1 MNQGLRVVGNR
12 TGKGHLRILSQYQY
26 DWAVVG
32 QEGDRA
38 IVIKGLRKSYGD
50 WPVLW
55 DLDLVVEWG
64 QVLVVFG
71 DNGAGKST
79 LLKLISTQARPE
91 AGEVYV
97 NGASL
102 KRQPD
107 RVRRAVGVVAHS
119 DFLYEDLTCAEN
131 LAFYGRLYGLK
142 DNSSRVEQGLSLVG
156 LLHRRNH
163 RVRTLSNGMQ
173 KRLSIARALLHEP
186 SVLLLDEPEAGLD
199 QEALGM
205 LEGVLSDRRSRGCS
219 AVVTT
224 HNVDKGQLWG
234 DKVAVLSGGRLA
246 FPEQGCTTGMEAGG
260 GTGEPAGGG
269 QG

>member
-1 MNQGLRVVGNR
+1 M
-12 TGKGHLRILSQYQY
+12 RILSQYQY

-55 DLDLVVEWG
+55 DLDLEVEWA

-79 LLKLISTQARPE
+79 LLKLVSTQAKPE

-97 NGASL
+97 NGASS

-142 DNSSRVEQGLSLVG
+142 DTSYRVEQGLSLVG
-156 LLHRRNH
+156 LLDRRNH

-199 QEALGM
+199 QEALVM
-205 LEGVLSDRRSRGCS
+205 LEGVLSDWKSQGRS

-224 HNVDKGQLWG
+224 HNLEKGRLWG
-234 DKVAVLSGGRLA
+234 DKVAVLSRGQLA
-246 FPEQGCTTGMEAGG
+246 FPDKGREIEDGR
-260 GTGEPAGGG
+260 GETRCYPAGDA